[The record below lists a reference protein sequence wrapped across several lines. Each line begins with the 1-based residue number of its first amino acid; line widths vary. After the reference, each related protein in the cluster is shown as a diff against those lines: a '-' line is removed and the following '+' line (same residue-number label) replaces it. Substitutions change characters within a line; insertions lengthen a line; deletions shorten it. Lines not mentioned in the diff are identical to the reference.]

1 MEYEKK
7 RKKMVTQVREF
18 HKRMGNTKTNKQNK
32 QINKQTKKESGQAN
46 DCTDCNLDRINARR
60 PARNPF
66 KYSG

>member
-32 QINKQTKKESGQAN
+32 QTN
-46 DCTDCNLDRINARR
+46 TDFLQYMFCWGPPVIMLFCSFIFR
-60 PARNPF
+60 
-66 KYSG
+66 KWG

>member
-32 QINKQTKKESGQAN
+32 QTNKQKRNQA
-46 DCTDCNLDRINARR
+46 RQMIAQI
-60 PARNPF
+60 AI
-66 KYSG
+66 